1 MMESLRNFLTGP
13 RLLIVVLI
21 CALPFVFLGTSS
33 LGSAFNASFGTIN
46 GEEVSELDVQ
56 LASNSTVQ
64 RFQSLYGA
72 DFEFDLL
79 DDDFKSQSIKQELI
93 IQKVLLAGAR
103 SMGFINESTKQEIKK
118 DIIQSPLFQV
128 DGVFSED
135 IYGAQVNSNGFTK
148 ESYID
153 VMTDFAAS
161 ELFRTSFNSINF
173 ITKNEL
179 FELASLLEQSSNI
192 NFIKINF
199 EELKSEIVNSS
210 EELLDFYNENPSL
223 FFSDEEKSFKYIVLD
238 KSDYEDKV
246 QIPDSYLENSYA
258 QYLLRFEDSAQI
270 RISHIMVE
278 KNNYDSSDQALES
291 IKNIE
296 DLLTS
301 GNDFS
306 SIAAEYSE
314 DIVTKDIGGDLDYFE
329 KDIFPVEFD
338 EAIQSL
344 ELNEY
349 SKIIELDDTFH
360 ILKVTEKNIQEP
372 LSEDQVKDDLI
383 KELIETESL
392 ALMQDDFDES
402 ENMILNN
409 NSLEEIASD
418 LSKDISNSQL
428 YTSSNYDFELTESEI
443 KNYLFSPDSLKNVP
457 YAIEL
462 SDRVIVLAINEVNEP
477 ALQDFD
483 VVEESMSDMLS
494 QSKAVEKIVLM
505 TNEINAITDK
515 EEIKSFIGAY
525 NYVAE
530 DSFVD
535 VKRYSSLLPREVLN
549 TIFNAS
555 GGSRINTEAS
565 NGDNYIIDVV
575 GFNYPP
581 ESEINEIIEEYNS
594 IGEEIIN
601 TKMSQIVNEDV
612 FQSARVNL
620 SNLIF

>member
-278 KNNYDSSDQALES
+278 KNNYDSTDQALES

-338 EAIQSL
+338 DAIQSL

-418 LSKDISNSQL
+418 LSKDINNSQL

-443 KNYLFSPDSLKNVP
+443 KNYLFSPESLKNVP

-483 VVEESMSDMLS
+483 VVEESISDMLS

-515 EEIKSFIGAY
+515 EEIMSFIGAY

-530 DSFVD
+530 ESFVD

>member
-223 FFSDEEKSFKYIVLD
+223 FFSDEEKSFKYIILD

-270 RISHIMVE
+270 RISHIMIE
-278 KNNYDSSDQALES
+278 KINYDSSDLAVEA

-296 DLLTS
+296 DLLIS

-338 EAIQSL
+338 DAIQSL

-483 VVEESMSDMLS
+483 VVEESISDMLS

-515 EEIKSFIGAY
+515 EEIMSFIGAY

-530 DSFVD
+530 ESFVD

>member
-1 MMESLRNFLTGP
+1 MESLRNFLTGP

-33 LGSAFNASFGTIN
+33 LGSAFNGSFGTIN
-46 GEEVSELDVQ
+46 GEDVTELDVQ
-56 LASNSTVQ
+56 LASNRTVQ
-64 RFQSLYGA
+64 RFQSLYGE
-72 DFEFDLL
+72 DFEFDML

-93 IQKVLLAGAR
+93 VQKVLLAGAR
-103 SMGFINESTKQEIKK
+103 SLGFINESTKQDIKK
-118 DIIQSPLFQV
+118 EIIQSPLFQV

-135 IYGAQVNSNGFTK
+135 VYGAQVNSNGYTK

-153 VMTDFAAS
+153 VMTNFAAS

-173 ITKNEL
+173 VTKNEL
-179 FELASLLEQSSNI
+179 FELASLLEQSSDI

-270 RISHIMVE
+270 RISHIMIE
-278 KNNYDSSDQALES
+278 KINYDSSDLAVEA

-296 DLLTS
+296 DLLIS
-301 GNDFS
+301 GNEFS

-338 EAIQSL
+338 EAIQGL

-349 SKIIELDDTFH
+349 SKIIELEDTFH

-372 LSEDQVKDDLI
+372 LSEDQVKDDLTR
-383 KELIETESL
+383 ELIETESL

-409 NSLEEIASD
+409 NSLEEIAAD
-418 LSKDISNSQL
+418 LSKDINNSQL
-428 YTSSNYDFELTESEI
+428 YTNSNYDFELTESEI
-443 KNYLFSPDSLKNVP
+443 KNYLFSPQSLKNVP

-483 VVEESMSDMLS
+483 VVEESISDMLS

-515 EEIKSFIGAY
+515 EEIMSFIGAY

-549 TIFNAS
+549 TIFNAT

-565 NGDNYIIDVV
+565 NGDNYIIDVI
-575 GFNYPP
+575 GFNYPL

>member
-33 LGSAFNASFGTIN
+33 LGSAFNASFGSIN

-329 KDIFPVEFD
+329 KDIFPAEFD
-338 EAIQSL
+338 DAIQSL

-462 SDRVIVLAINEVNEP
+462 SDRVIVLAINEVNEQ

-483 VVEESMSDMLS
+483 VVEESISDMLS

-515 EEIKSFIGAY
+515 EEIMSFIGAY

-530 DSFVD
+530 ESFVD

>member
-223 FFSDEEKSFKYIVLD
+223 FFSDEEKSFKYIILD

-270 RISHIMVE
+270 RISHIMIE
-278 KNNYDSSDQALES
+278 KINYDSSDLAVEA

-296 DLLTS
+296 DLLIS
-301 GNDFS
+301 GNEFS

-338 EAIQSL
+338 DAIQSL

-409 NSLEEIASD
+409 NSLEEIAAD
-418 LSKDISNSQL
+418 LSKDINNSQL

-483 VVEESMSDMLS
+483 VVEESISDMLS

-515 EEIKSFIGAY
+515 EEIMSFIGAY

-530 DSFVD
+530 ESFVD

>member
-1 MMESLRNFLTGP
+1 MESLRNFLTGP

-33 LGSAFNASFGTIN
+33 LGSAFNGSFGTIN
-46 GEEVSELDVQ
+46 GEDVTELDVQ
-56 LASNSTVQ
+56 LASNRTVQ
-64 RFQSLYGA
+64 RFQSLYGE
-72 DFEFDLL
+72 DFEFDML

-93 IQKVLLAGAR
+93 VQKVLLAGAR
-103 SMGFINESTKQEIKK
+103 SLGFINESTKQDIKK
-118 DIIQSPLFQV
+118 EIIQSPLFQV

-135 IYGAQVNSNGFTK
+135 VYGAQVNSNGYTK

-153 VMTDFAAS
+153 VMTNFAAS

-173 ITKNEL
+173 VTKNEL
-179 FELASLLEQSSNI
+179 FELASLLEQSSDI

-270 RISHIMVE
+270 RISHIMIE
-278 KNNYDSSDQALES
+278 KINYDSSDLAVEA

-296 DLLTS
+296 DLLIS
-301 GNDFS
+301 GNEFS

-338 EAIQSL
+338 EAIQGL

-349 SKIIELDDTFH
+349 SKIIELEDTFH

-372 LSEDQVKDDLI
+372 LSEDQVKDDLVR
-383 KELIETESL
+383 ELIETESL

-409 NSLEEIASD
+409 NSLEEIAAD
-418 LSKDISNSQL
+418 LSKDINNSQL

-443 KNYLFSPDSLKNVP
+443 KNYLFSPQSLKNVP

-483 VVEESMSDMLS
+483 DVEESISDRLS

-515 EEIKSFIGAY
+515 EEIMSFIGAY

-565 NGDNYIIDVV
+565 NGDNYIIDII
-575 GFNYPP
+575 GFNYPL

>member
-223 FFSDEEKSFKYIVLD
+223 FFSDEEKSFKYIILD

-338 EAIQSL
+338 DAIQSL

-428 YTSSNYDFELTESEI
+428 FTSSNYDFELTESEI

-483 VVEESMSDMLS
+483 VVEESISDMLS

-515 EEIKSFIGAY
+515 EEIMSFIGAY

-530 DSFVD
+530 ESFVD

>member
-1 MMESLRNFLTGP
+1 MESLRNFLTGP

-33 LGSAFNASFGTIN
+33 LGSAFNGSFGTIN
-46 GEEVSELDVQ
+46 GEDVTELDVQ
-56 LASNSTVQ
+56 LASNRTVQ
-64 RFQSLYGA
+64 RFQSLYGE
-72 DFEFDLL
+72 DFEFDML

-93 IQKVLLAGAR
+93 VQKVLLAGAR
-103 SMGFINESTKQEIKK
+103 SLGFINESTKQDIKK
-118 DIIQSPLFQV
+118 EIIQSPLFQV

-135 IYGAQVNSNGFTK
+135 VYGAQVNSNGYTK

-153 VMTDFAAS
+153 VMTNFAAS

-173 ITKNEL
+173 VTKNEL
-179 FELASLLEQSSNI
+179 FELASLLEQSSDI

-270 RISHIMVE
+270 RISHIMIE
-278 KNNYDSSDQALES
+278 KINYDSSDLAFES

-296 DLLTS
+296 DLLIS
-301 GNDFS
+301 GNEFS

-338 EAIQSL
+338 EAIQGL

-349 SKIIELDDTFH
+349 SKIIELEDTFH

-372 LSEDQVKDDLI
+372 LSEDQVKDDLVR
-383 KELIETESL
+383 ELIETESL

-409 NSLEEIASD
+409 NSLEEIAAD
-418 LSKDISNSQL
+418 LSKDINNSQL
-428 YTSSNYDFELTESEI
+428 YTNSNYDFELTESEI
-443 KNYLFSPDSLKNVP
+443 KNYLFSPESLKNVP

-483 VVEESMSDMLS
+483 VVEESISDMLS

-515 EEIKSFIGAY
+515 EEIMSFIGAY

-549 TIFNAS
+549 TIFNAT

-565 NGDNYIIDVV
+565 NGDNYIIDVI
-575 GFNYPP
+575 GFNYPL

-620 SNLIF
+620 NNLIF

>member
-278 KNNYDSSDQALES
+278 KNNYDSTDQALES

-338 EAIQSL
+338 DAIQSL

-483 VVEESMSDMLS
+483 VVEESISDMLS

-515 EEIKSFIGAY
+515 EEIMSFIGAY

>member
-1 MMESLRNFLTGP
+1 MESLRNFLTGP

-33 LGSAFNASFGTIN
+33 LGSAFNGSFGTIN
-46 GEEVSELDVQ
+46 GEDVTELDVQ
-56 LASNSTVQ
+56 LASNRTVQ
-64 RFQSLYGA
+64 RFQSLYGE
-72 DFEFDLL
+72 DFEFDML

-93 IQKVLLAGAR
+93 VQKVLLAGAR
-103 SMGFINESTKQEIKK
+103 SLGFINESTKQDIKK
-118 DIIQSPLFQV
+118 EIIQSPLFQV

-135 IYGAQVNSNGFTK
+135 VYGAQVNSNGYTK

-153 VMTDFAAS
+153 VMTNFAAS

-173 ITKNEL
+173 VTKNEL
-179 FELASLLEQSSNI
+179 FELASLLEQSSDI

-270 RISHIMVE
+270 RISHIMIE
-278 KNNYDSSDQALES
+278 KINYDSSDLAFES

-296 DLLTS
+296 DLLIS
-301 GNDFS
+301 GNEFS
-306 SIAAEYSE
+306 SIAADYSE

-338 EAIQSL
+338 EAIQGL

-349 SKIIELDDTFH
+349 SKIIELEDTFH

-372 LSEDQVKDDLI
+372 LSEDQVKDDLVR
-383 KELIETESL
+383 ELIETESL

-418 LSKDISNSQL
+418 LSKDINNSQL

-443 KNYLFSPDSLKNVP
+443 KNYLFSPESLKNVP

-483 VVEESMSDMLS
+483 VVEESISDMLS

-515 EEIKSFIGAY
+515 EEIMSFIGAY

-535 VKRYSSLLPREVLN
+535 VKRYSSLLPREILN
-549 TIFNAS
+549 TIFNATAE
-555 GGSRINTEAS
+555 SRINTEAS
-565 NGDNYIIDVV
+565 NGDNYIIDVI
-575 GFNYPP
+575 GFNYPL

-620 SNLIF
+620 NNLIF

>member
-1 MMESLRNFLTGP
+1 MESLRNFLTGP

-278 KNNYDSSDQALES
+278 KNNYDSTDQALES

-338 EAIQSL
+338 EAIQGL

-349 SKIIELDDTFH
+349 SKIIELEDTFH

-483 VVEESMSDMLS
+483 VVEEIISDMLS

-515 EEIKSFIGAY
+515 EEIMSFIGAY

-530 DSFVD
+530 ESFVD

>member
-13 RLLIVVLI
+13 RLLIVVLV

-338 EAIQSL
+338 DAIQSL

-409 NSLEEIASD
+409 NSLEEIAAD
-418 LSKDISNSQL
+418 LSKDINNSQL

-483 VVEESMSDMLS
+483 VVEESISDMLS

-515 EEIKSFIGAY
+515 EEIMSFIGAY

-530 DSFVD
+530 ESFVD

-581 ESEINEIIEEYNS
+581 ESEIKEIIEEYNS

>member
-46 GEEVSELDVQ
+46 GEDVSELDVQ
-56 LASNSTVQ
+56 LASNRTVQ
-64 RFQSLYGA
+64 RFQSLYGE
-72 DFEFDLL
+72 DFDFDML

-93 IQKVLLAGAR
+93 AQKVLLAGAR
-103 SMGFINESTKQEIKK
+103 SMGFVNESTKQDIKK
-118 DIIQSPLFQV
+118 EIIQSPLFQV

-135 IYGAQVNSNGFTK
+135 VYGAQVNSNGYTK

-153 VMTDFAAS
+153 VMTNFAAS

-173 ITKNEL
+173 VTKNEL
-179 FELASLLEQSSNI
+179 FELASLLEQSTDI

-223 FFSDEEKSFKYIVLD
+223 FFSDEEKSFKYFVLD
-238 KSDYEDKV
+238 KSDYKDKV
-246 QIPDSYLENSYA
+246 QIPDSYLKNSYE
-258 QYLLRFEDSAQI
+258 QYLLRFENSAQI
-270 RISHIMVE
+270 RIAHIMVE
-278 KNNYDSSDQALES
+278 KINYDTRDLAFES

-296 DLLTS
+296 DSLIK
-301 GNDFS
+301 GKEFS
-306 SIAAEYSE
+306 SAASEYSE

-338 EAIQSL
+338 DAIQGL
-344 ELNEY
+344 ELNQT

-372 LSEDQVKDDLI
+372 LSEDQVKDDLV

-402 ENMILNN
+402 ESMILNN

-418 LSKDISNSQL
+418 LSKDISTSKL
-428 YTSSNYDFELTESEI
+428 FTSSNYDFELTELEI
-443 KNYLFSPDSLKNVP
+443 KNYLFSSESLINEP

-462 SDRVIVLAINEVNEP
+462 TDRVIVLAINEVNEP
-477 ALQDFD
+477 ALRDFD
-483 VVEESMSDMLS
+483 LVTETISDMLS
-494 QSKAVEKIVLM
+494 QSKALEKIVLM
-505 TNEINAITDK
+505 TNQINAITDK
-515 EEIKSFIGAY
+515 EEIMKFISAY
-525 NYVAE
+525 NYVVE
-530 DSFVD
+530 ESFID

-549 TIFNAS
+549 TIFNSS
-555 GGSRINTEAS
+555 GGSKINTEAS

-575 GFNYPP
+575 GFNYPL
-581 ESEINEIIEEYNS
+581 ESEINDVIEEYNS
-594 IGEEIIN
+594 IGEEIIS
-601 TKMSQIVNEDV
+601 TKMSQIINEDV

-620 SNLIF
+620 SNLLF